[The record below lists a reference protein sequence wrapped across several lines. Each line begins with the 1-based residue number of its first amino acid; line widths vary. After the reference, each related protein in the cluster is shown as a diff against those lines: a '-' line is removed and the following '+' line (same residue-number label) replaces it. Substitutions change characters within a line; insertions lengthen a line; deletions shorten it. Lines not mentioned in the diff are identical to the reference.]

1 MTRSE
6 RLSQALQELAADVFI
21 SSARPNQLYLL
32 DHPEPSSV
40 ISRPNCRAIVFG
52 LAVPVVFP
60 GVWIS
65 NACRD
70 LLPGCEVVENALGD
84 PPPEEQL
91 VDYLKKASFKR
102 IVLDQPGLAAVI
114 RRAVPSCEV
123 LVEDIGTV
131 LRRQKDARDL
141 AGMREA
147 ARIADLGMTAA
158 FAAIRPGITCLDVV
172 AEGEYAMLKA
182 GAEDAK
188 MAPAVGEGTY
198 YLDSGE
204 NPRRAIKEGDMIFI
218 DMAIH
223 VRGYLGDM
231 TRAGMVG
238 EGNKEQRRLLK
249 TVQEAY
255 RTGVRAMRPGADGKD
270 IYKQVVDC
278 FAAEG
283 WRQFYVHHLSHGLG
297 LGGDRP
303 RIGSEVA
310 DVLAEGDALSCE
322 PGIYVPGVGG
332 ARVENMIY
340 VGADGAEELTR
351 CALDLPMGF

>member
-6 RLSQALQELAADVFI
+6 RLTQVLRDLGAEVFI

-40 ISRPNCRAIVFG
+40 ISRANCRAIVFG
-52 LAVPVVFP
+52 LDVPVVFP

-70 LLPGCEVVENALGD
+70 LLTGCEVVENALGD
-84 PPPEEQL
+84 PSPEEQL
-91 VDYLKKASFKR
+91 VAYLKKASFKK
-102 IVLDQPGLAAVI
+102 IVLDQPALAADI
-114 RRAVPSCEV
+114 SRQVPGCEV
-123 LVEDIGTV
+123 VVEDIGTA
-131 LRRQKDARDL
+131 LRRKKDARDL

-158 FAAIRPGITCLDVV
+158 FAAIRPGVTCLDVI
-172 AEGEYAMLKA
+172 AEGEYIMRKA
-182 GAEDAK
+182 GAEDVQ
-188 MAPAVGEGTY
+188 MAPAVGVGTY

-204 NPRRAIKEGDMIFI
+204 DPRRAIEEGDMIFI
-218 DMAIH
+218 DMALH

-231 TRAGMVG
+231 TRAGIVG
-238 EGNKEQRRLLK
+238 EGNREQQRLLK

-255 RTGVRAMRPGADGKD
+255 RTGVRAMRPGADGSD
-270 IYKQVVDC
+270 IYRQVVEC
-278 FAAEG
+278 FAAEN
-283 WRQFYVHHLSHGLG
+283 WQQYYVHHLSHGLG

-303 RIGSEVA
+303 RIGREVA
-310 DVLAEGDALSCE
+310 DVLVEGDALSCE

-340 VGADGAEELTR
+340 VGANGAEELTR
-351 CALDLPMGF
+351 CPLDLPMGF

>member
-1 MTRSE
+1 MIRSE
-6 RLSQALQELAADVFI
+6 RLAQALVERGAEIFI
-21 SSARPNQLYLL
+21 SSMRPNQLYFL

-40 ISRPNCRAIVFG
+40 ISRPNCHAIIFG
-52 LAVPVVFP
+52 LDVPVVFP

-84 PPPEEQL
+84 PPPAEQL
-91 VDYLKKASFKR
+91 LAYLQKADFKK
-102 IVLDQPGLAAVI
+102 IVLDQPGLAVAI
-114 RRAVPSCEV
+114 GQQVPGCEV
-123 LVEDIGTV
+123 LVEDIGTQ
-131 LRRQKDARDL
+131 LRRKKDARDL
-141 AGMREA
+141 EGMREA

-158 FAAIRPGITCLDVV
+158 FAAIRPGITCLDVI
-172 AEGEYAMLKA
+172 AEGEYTMLKA

-188 MAPAVGEGTY
+188 MAPAVGAGTY

-204 NPRRAIKEGDMIFI
+204 NPRRTIKEGDMIFI

-223 VRGYLGDM
+223 VCGYLGDM
-231 TRAGMVG
+231 TRAGIVG
-238 EGNKEQRRLLK
+238 EGSTEQQRLLA

-255 RTGVRAMRPGADGKD
+255 RTGVRAMRPGADGRD
-270 IYKQVVDC
+270 IYGQVVDC
-278 FAAEG
+278 FTAAN
-283 WRQFYVHHLSHGLG
+283 WQQFYVHHLSHGLG

-340 VGADGAEELTR
+340 IGAEGAEELTQ